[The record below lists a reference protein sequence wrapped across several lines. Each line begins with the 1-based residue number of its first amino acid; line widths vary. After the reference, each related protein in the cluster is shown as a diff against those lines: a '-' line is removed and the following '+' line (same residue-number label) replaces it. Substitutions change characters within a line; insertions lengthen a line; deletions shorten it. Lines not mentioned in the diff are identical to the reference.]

1 MIVMVMVLKEAEKY
15 VIYSDGEKA
24 YMCDKDIFYKK
35 YEKSL

>member
-24 YMCDKDIFYKK
+24 YMCDKDIFYKN
-35 YEKSL
+35 YEKYL

>member
-15 VIYSDGEKA
+15 VIYSDEEKA

-35 YEKSL
+35 YEKPL